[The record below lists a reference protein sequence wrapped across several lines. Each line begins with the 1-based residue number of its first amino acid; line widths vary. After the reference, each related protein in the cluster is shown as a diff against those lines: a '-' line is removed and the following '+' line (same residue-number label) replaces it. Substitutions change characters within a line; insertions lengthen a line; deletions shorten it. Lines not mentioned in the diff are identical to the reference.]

1 MSLTESKQTAQQTDQ
16 FDTSGLRDIV
26 EYMLQEA
33 TRLGAT
39 AAEAGLSIESGLQ
52 VTVRMGDVETI
63 EHNRDKGL
71 GITVFMGQRK
81 GSASTT
87 DFSRSAVSETVQAAC
102 DIARYTEADPYAGLP
117 EPERL
122 AKEIPDLDLDH
133 PWDLSPEYAIEQ
145 ATECESV
152 ARKHDTRITNSEGAY
167 VTSHRGLR
175 VYGNSL
181 GFLQD
186 YATTRHSNGCAVIA
200 SSGDR
205 MERDYWYSVSRL
217 ADNLEDVSLVGEKA
231 AQRAISRLDARHLTT
246 QKLPVIFQ
254 AEVARG
260 LLGHLV
266 RAISGGALYRK
277 ASFLLDKLGSQIFS
291 DHVCIDERPHIKQ
304 AIGSAPFDNEGVAT
318 QPHAIVTDGKLGSYV
333 LDSYAAR
340 RLDMQSTGNAGGV
353 HNLFI
358 NNSDKDLSA
367 LLKDMQKGLLITEV
381 MGQGVNIV
389 TGDYS
394 RGAAGFWVENGEIQ
408 YPVEEFT
415 IASNLAEMF
424 RQLVAVGND
433 IDTRSSL
440 CTGSWLIEQMTIAGD

>member
-1 MSLTESKQTAQQTDQ
+1 MSLTESKHSAQQGDQ
-16 FDTSGLRDIV
+16 FDTQGLRDIV
-26 EYMLQEA
+26 SFMLEQA
-33 TRLGAT
+33 KRLGAT
-39 AAEAGLSIESGLQ
+39 GAEAGLSIESGLQ
-52 VTVRMGDVETI
+52 VTVRLGEVETI

-87 DFSRSAVSETVQAAC
+87 DFTRNAISETVQAAC
-102 DIARYTEADPYAGLP
+102 DIARYTEEDSYAGLP
-117 EPERL
+117 EPNRL
-122 AKEIPDLDLDH
+122 ARVIPDLDLDH
-133 PWDLSPEYAIEQ
+133 PWALSPEEAIEM
-145 ATECESV
+145 ATECEAM
-152 ARKHDTRITNSEGAY
+152 ARNYDKRITNSEGAY
-167 VTSHRGLR
+167 ITSHRGLR

-181 GFLQD
+181 GFLHD
-186 YATTRHSNGCAVIA
+186 YTTTRHSNGCTVIA
-200 SSGDR
+200 SSADK
-205 MERDYWYSVSRL
+205 MERDYWYSISRL
-217 ADNLEDVSLVGEKA
+217 ADKLDDVKHVGEMA
-231 AQRAISRLDARHLTT
+231 AQRAIGRLDARHLTT

-277 ASFLLDKLGSQIFS
+277 ASFLLDKLDTQIFPE
-291 DHVCIDERPHIKQ
+291 HVRIDERPHIKQ

-318 QPHAIVTDGKLGSYV
+318 EAHDIVSEGTLKSYV

-340 RLDMQSTGNAGGV
+340 RLDMHSTGNAGGV

-358 NNSDKDLSA
+358 NHSDKDLVA
-367 LLKDMQKGLLITEV
+367 LLKDMDKGLLVTEV
-381 MGQGVNIV
+381 MGQGINIV

-415 IASNLAEMF
+415 IASNLADMY
-424 RQLVAVGND
+424 RQLIAVGND
-433 IDTRSSL
+433 VDTRSSL
-440 CTGSWLIEQMTIAGD
+440 CTGSWLIEQMMIAGD

>member
-1 MSLTESKQTAQQTDQ
+1 MSLTESKQTAQQTDP
-16 FDTSGLRDIV
+16 FDRTGLRDIV
-26 EYMLQEA
+26 DFMLQEA
-33 TRLGAT
+33 SRLGAT

-52 VTVRMGDVETI
+52 VTVRMGEVETI

-71 GITVFMGQRK
+71 GITVFIGQRK

-87 DFSRSAVSETVQAAC
+87 DFSRNAVSETVRAAC
-102 DIARYTEADPYAGLP
+102 DIARYTEEDPYAGLP
-117 EPERL
+117 EPDRL
-122 AKEIPDLDLDH
+122 AREIPDLDLDH
-133 PWDLSPEYAIEQ
+133 PWDLSAEHAIEL
-145 ATECESV
+145 ATECETI
-152 ARKHDTRITNSEGAY
+152 ARNHDKRITNSEGAY
-167 VTSHRGLR
+167 ITSHRGLR
-175 VYGNSL
+175 VYGSSL

-186 YATTRHSNGCAVIA
+186 YVTTRHSNGCTVIA

-217 ADNLEDVSLVGEKA
+217 ADQLDDVAVVGEKA
-231 AQRAISRLDARHLTT
+231 AQRAISRLDAKHLTT

-266 RAISGGALYRK
+266 RAISGGALYRN
-277 ASFLLDKLGSQIFS
+277 ASFLLDKLDSQIFTE
-291 DHVCIDERPHIKQ
+291 HVSIDERPHIKK

-318 QPHAIVTDGKLGSYV
+318 QAHDIVTNGKLRSYV

-340 RLDMQSTGNAGGV
+340 RLNMHSTGNAGGV
-353 HNLFI
+353 HNLYI
-358 NNSDKDLSA
+358 NNSDKDLPA
-367 LLKDMQKGLLITEV
+367 LLKDMHRGLLITEV

-394 RGAAGFWVENGEIQ
+394 RGAAGFWVENGQIQ

-415 IASNLAEMF
+415 IASNLADMF
-424 RQLVAVGND
+424 RQLVAIAND